1 MPIQRHAHGSEMNLE
16 PNLTPLLDLV
26 FQLIT
31 FFMLVINFKGASLD
45 LSLKLPVLGSAR
57 PIEWK
62 KGTEPIVINLRS
74 DGTAQVYGEPIDP
87 AEFFAA
93 MARQVST
100 AKNPDKE
107 AESRPVILRADE
119 RVPFS
124 RINELMTLSREHG
137 FENFAL
143 SAMAPAAQSATGN
156 RSKSDPKVPATRE
169 LGGSP

>member
-1 MPIQRHAHGSEMNLE
+1 M
-16 PNLTPLLDLV
+16 
-26 FQLIT
+26 
-31 FFMLVINFKGASLD
+31 
-45 LSLKLPVLGSAR
+45 
-57 PIEWK
+57 
-62 KGTEPIVINLRS
+62 INLRS

-100 AKNPDKE
+100 PKNSNAE
-107 AESRPVILRADE
+107 TESRPVILRADE

-143 SAMAPAAQSATGN
+143 SAMAPATQTGP
-156 RSKSDPKVPATRE
+156 RSRSTADRTIPTTRE
-169 LGGSP
+169 PGGSP

>member
-62 KGTEPIVINLRS
+62 KE
-74 DGTAQVYGEPIDP
+74 
-87 AEFFAA
+87 
-93 MARQVST
+93 
-100 AKNPDKE
+100 
-107 AESRPVILRADE
+107 
-119 RVPFS
+119 
-124 RINELMTLSREHG
+124 
-137 FENFAL
+137 
-143 SAMAPAAQSATGN
+143 QSP
-156 RSKSDPKVPATRE
+156 S
-169 LGGSP
+169 